1 MKHRPL
7 ILALLLFTLAAPPL
21 RAQWSGWMDITGGLG
36 GMKGNRELD
45 VGLLGHVLAQG
56 DVGLRYQTDAFTW
69 TTSVTGRWEPKSS
82 DNSRMNISL
91 EQPEAMGLEL
101 VYKTVKTRPLQV
113 GVRSSF
119 DWKPSQGRHYS
130 GWITY
135 RYKNDRA
142 RNVSNS
148 ISGTLDLEG
157 MDAQQ
162 RRRYY
167 EDPQGF
173 AESLRLEEM
182 DSYTA
187 SCYFELPRM
196 NEHMMGAGATG
207 SWQLAGKSLLEGSFS
222 VSSTS
227 NKKNNL
233 WSVFKTTDLD
243 LDDIDEVEAF
253 RRGDAWMYRI
263 TPSSIDL
270 DFTADLHL
278 RRTVREDSLRLHW
291 GPGVRFF
298 GNHSLDR
305 NSGAT
310 LVDIDDNG
318 HYQWKDSLR
327 LRENFDFLALNA
339 APYVTVAYRD
349 KHIDLLADYSAQF
362 YFNRLNDDTH
372 RQSLKLISVSPVGN
386 AHFTWKMTDV
396 HKLGFTHKVGVD
408 YPDYL
413 KICWYDRTGGYADQ
427 LYRGNA
433 NLVSSLHSRY
443 GLVYELQYKRFRYRT
458 DNAVTRR
465 INEMDQTWTNEEI
478 EGRLYKVFYWI
489 NSADSWSFGTNHRIG
504 WEGEIVKG
512 GTGVEYNWSRRKA
525 KADGAIKNA
534 SDWRLTADVV
544 AVLGKGWRV
553 GADVMYQSSK
563 ATFFTRFNEYWKL
576 NAHIQKDFGKFTL
589 YFDGRD
595 LLDYARKTT
604 FTSADMKEYWVEV
617 ARDNWRLFLLGIKW
631 KF

>member
-1 MKHRPL
+1 MKYRPF
-7 ILALLLFTLAAPPL
+7 ILTLMLFTLAVPPL

-36 GMKGNRELD
+36 GMTGNKEWK

-56 DVGLRYQTDAFTW
+56 DVNLRYQTDAFTW
-69 TTSVTGRWEPKSS
+69 NTSVTGRFEPKSS
-82 DNSRMNISL
+82 DNSRMNVSL
-91 EQPEAMGLEL
+91 EQADAMGMEL
-101 VYKTVKTRPLQV
+101 VYKTVKTQPLQV
-113 GVRSSF
+113 RLHSSF
-119 DWKPSQGRHYS
+119 DWKPSRNRHYS

-148 ISGTLDLEG
+148 ISSTLDVER

-162 RRRYY
+162 RSRYY
-167 EDPQGF
+167 EDPQRF
-173 AESLRLEEM
+173 VESLRPEDL
-182 DSYTA
+182 DSSIA

-207 SWQLAGKSLLEGSFS
+207 AWQLAEKSLLEGSFS
-222 VSSTS
+222 VSSTR

-233 WSVFKTTDLD
+233 WSVFKTTDLN
-243 LDDIDEVEAF
+243 LNDIDEVEAF

-278 RRTVREDSLRLHW
+278 RRTVREDSLRFHW

-298 GNHSLDR
+298 GNHSVDR

-310 LVDIDDNG
+310 LVDIDDK
-318 HYQWKDSLR
+318 HDYQWKDSLR
-327 LRENFDFLALNA
+327 LRETFNFLALNA
-339 APYVTVAYRD
+339 APYVTVAYQD
-349 KHIDLLADYSAQF
+349 KHFDLQADYSAQF

-372 RQSLKLISVSPVGN
+372 RQSLKLISVSPGGN
-386 AHFTWKMTDV
+386 ARFIWKITDV
-396 HKLGFTHKVGVD
+396 HKLGVTHHVGVD

-413 KICWYDRTGGYADQ
+413 QICWYDRTGGYADQ
-427 LYRGNA
+427 LFRGNA
-433 NLVSSLHSRY
+433 GLVSSLYSRY
-443 GLVYELQYKRFRYRT
+443 GLVYELQYKYFRYRT
-458 DNAVTRR
+458 GNTVTRR

-489 NSADSWSFGTNHRIG
+489 NSADSWSFGTTHRIEWNG
-504 WEGEIVKG
+504 KIVKG
-512 GTGVEYNWSRRKA
+512 GTGVEYNWSRRQA
-525 KADGAIKNA
+525 KADGAVKRA
-534 SDWRLTADVV
+534 SDWRLTADVT
-544 AVLGKGWRV
+544 AALGKGWSV
-553 GADVMYQSSK
+553 GADVMYQSSV

-576 NAHIQKDFGKFTL
+576 NAHLQKEFRKCTL
-589 YFDGRD
+589 FVDGRD
-595 LLDYARKTT
+595 LLDFARKTT
-604 FTSADMKEYWVEV
+604 YVSADMKEYWVDI
-617 ARDNWRLFLLGIKW
+617 ARDNWRLFLLGIRW